1 MDSSLF
7 QCGFLAVVAEGMAPP
22 QRILFPPEKICMA
35 WQHSQRAGAGLHNL
49 GNTCF
54 LNSVLQCL
62 TYTPP
67 LANHLLSGEHSRAC
81 GQKGFCVMCRME
93 VHVQQVLHSSASA
106 IEPWAVVDFLTE
118 IGENFQH
125 GRQEDAHEF
134 LRCTMDAM
142 QRACLRG
149 NSDLDMSSQATTIVH
164 QIFGGFLRSRVT
176 CWSCQAVSDSY
187 EAFLDVPLDI
197 KAAASVT
204 AALEDF
210 VKPEHLDGENCFKCS
225 KCDKMTAAS
234 KRFTVHRAPK
244 VLTVCLKRFEA
255 FTGDKISKVVEYP
268 QYLDL
273 RPYMSQAAGEPLLY
287 SLYAVLVHG
296 GGSCRA
302 GHYFCYIKASDG
314 LWYRMN
320 DKSVDLCDSDTVLRQ
335 QAYLLFYIRCSDLE
349 VGQRASSSPA
359 PSEARSLLS
368 QWAAGSKQS
377 CSGANPAKDETSE
390 QIPTAGLRSPQ
401 PVSGDHRPASLSR
414 EDEELENQSST
425 V

>member
-1 MDSSLF
+1 
-7 QCGFLAVVAEGMAPP
+7 MASP

-67 LANHLLSGEHSRAC
+67 LANHLLSGEHSQAC

-134 LRCTMDAM
+134 LRCTVDAM
-142 QRACLRG
+142 QRACLSG

-164 QIFGGFLRSRVT
+164 QIFGGFLRSR
-176 CWSCQAVSDSY
+176 A
-187 EAFLDVPLDI
+187 
-197 KAAASVT
+197 
-204 AALEDF
+204 
-210 VKPEHLDGENCFKCS
+210 
-225 KCDKMTAAS
+225 
-234 KRFTVHRAPK
+234 
-244 VLTVCLKRFEA
+244 LKRFEA
-255 FTGDKISKVVEYP
+255 FTGDKISKVVEHP

-273 RPYMSQAAGEPLLY
+273 RPYTSQAAGEPSQAAGEPLLY

-314 LWYRMN
+314 LWYHM
-320 DKSVDLCDSDTVLRQ
+320 DDETVDLCDSDTVLRQ
-335 QAYLLFYIRCSDLE
+335 QAYLLFYI
-349 VGQRASSSPA
+349 
-359 PSEARSLLS
+359 
-368 QWAAGSKQS
+368 
-377 CSGANPAKDETSE
+377 
-390 QIPTAGLRSPQ
+390 
-401 PVSGDHRPASLSR
+401 
-414 EDEELENQSST
+414 
-425 V
+425 